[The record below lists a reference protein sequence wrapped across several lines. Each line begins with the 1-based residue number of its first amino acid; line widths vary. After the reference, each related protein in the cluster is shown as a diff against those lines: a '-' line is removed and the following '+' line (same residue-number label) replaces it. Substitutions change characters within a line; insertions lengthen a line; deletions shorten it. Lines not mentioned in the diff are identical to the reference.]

1 MTKRFLSGEWMPWKM
16 KSSQGKLRPLP
27 EDYVTSLYPVKEG
40 VWIGFR
46 NQVPILLNPA
56 NMQYES
62 SVNTKLAEKKKG
74 GTVSC
79 FVDLPDGTVLAGVFG
94 EGFRVVGKQQP
105 VKRKDVV
112 LEMKSNI
119 QKFFPF
125 QMIRHGIIL

>member
-1 MTKRFLSGEWMPWKM
+1 
-16 KSSQGKLRPLP
+16 
-27 EDYVTSLYPVKEG
+27 
-40 VWIGFR
+40 
-46 NQVPILLNPA
+46 
-56 NMQYES
+56 MQYES